1 MSKARPN
8 DPRRTPHAARRTSHI
23 PKRVI
28 DVHTHPILFEAN
40 ETKEEVGRII
50 EYSKRFGYRHMVVL
64 GDVLRFG
71 KEPTESQVRVINDWT
86 IKNLE
91 WYPDFFIG
99 FCFLNPVLGRAAVR
113 REVNR
118 CVKRGFKGIKLE
130 ICNNARDKVM
140 GPVMEVA
147 EEHGIPVLQHT
158 ADMTVLKARK
168 WHSDPADTA
177 LLGRRFPNVNIIM
190 AHLTASGLRGTL
202 EIQDVPNVYHDTS
215 AYLPFAGRLDFALEK
230 LGADRIL
237 YGTDLVIRD
246 VPSQLGR
253 ILGTPMSNGDRDKI
267 LYLNAAKLLGVAK

>member
-1 MSKARPN
+1 MPPRP
-8 DPRRTPHAARRTSHI
+8 RL
-23 PKRVI
+23 PKRII

-50 EYSKRFGYRHMVVL
+50 DYSRRFGYERMVIL

-71 KEPTESQVRVINDWT
+71 KEPTAKQVRVINDWT
-86 IKNLE
+86 IRNLE

-99 FCFLNPVLGRAAVR
+99 FCFLNPVLGARAVR
-113 REVNR
+113 REVKR
-118 CVKRGFKGIKLE
+118 CVERGFRGIKLE
-130 ICNNARDKVM
+130 ICNNARDRVM

-147 EEHGIPVLQHT
+147 EEYDIPILQHT

-168 WHSDPADTA
+168 WHSDPNDTA
-177 LLGRRFPNVNIIM
+177 WLGRKYPNNKIIM

-215 AYLPFAGRLDFALEK
+215 AYLPFAGRLEFALEK
-230 LGADRIL
+230 LGADRLL

-246 VPSQLGR
+246 IPSQLGR
-253 ILGTPMSNGDRDKI
+253 ILGTDMSTSDRRKI
-267 LYLNAAKLLGVAK
+267 LYGNAARLLKLND